1 MVDLLLE
8 QLAAQG
14 INLDAEQGQCLLDNI
29 SSLDPNDMS
38 AMLSVFETCGINVA
52 DLIPGG

>member
-14 INLDAEQGQCLLDNI
+14 INLDATQGQCLLDNI
-29 SSLDPNDMS
+29 SDFDPNDMA
-38 AMLSVFETCGINVA
+38 AMAAVFETCGIDIA
-52 DLIPGG
+52 DLLPSG